1 MAANPGGD
9 SGAEYWVDGPAD
21 VQPGSNRDNPDVAM
35 NAEGESLHVWHAFL
49 DQTVRNDVFLRR
61 FDSTGVPLTDPVQ
74 VNALIAND
82 QFQPRIAV
90 STDDSFLVIWLSDE
104 FDAIENGVRI
114 WIRGQAFAANG
125 SPVGAERLI
134 SAVSTGHGSNIRA
147 DVAALTGGGYVVVW
161 EQDVDG
167 GADTGAHIRARRVG
181 ADGAPV
187 GDSFVVN
194 SAVNRT
200 EINPAVS
207 ELDSG
212 GFLVVWS
219 FNGGNEIIGRVYDVV
234 GIAQGN
240 DQQLHSNAFTSAKRK
255 PEAVRGSDGRIL
267 VLWEDEELAGDGAEI
282 RGRMFS
288 PTLSPLG
295 NDFRINASSA
305 GLQFAPRAGAYG
317 SLGFLVLWESDLS
330 VGDDNDPNSIQAR
343 RVTGNDAFGS
353 AQVQL
358 NRWTAG
364 TQHQPATGGRGERVA
379 VVWRSGGGNE
389 ELLDDVITGQTWSV
403 CGIFCDGFE

>member
-1 MAANPGGD
+1 MAADTGGD

-35 NAEGESLHVWHAFL
+35 NAEGESLHVWHAFF

-61 FDSTGVPLTDPVQ
+61 FDSTGVPLADPVQ
-74 VNALIAND
+74 VNALIEND
-82 QFQPRIAV
+82 QFQPCIAV
-90 STDDSFLVIWLSDE
+90 STDGSFLVIWQSME
-104 FDAIENGVRI
+104 FDAVASGDRI

-125 SPVGAERLI
+125 SPVGDERLI
-134 SAVSTGHGSNIRA
+134 SAVSTGYGSNISA
-147 DVAALTGGGYVVVW
+147 DVAALTAGGYVVVW
-161 EQDVDG
+161 QQASGG

-194 SAVNRT
+194 SAVNRS

-207 ELDSG
+207 ELDNG

-219 FNGGNEIIGRVYDVV
+219 INGGNEIIGRVFDAA

-240 DQQLHSNAFTSAKRK
+240 DQPLHSNAFTSAKRR

-267 VLWEDEELAGDGAEI
+267 VLWEDEELAGDFGEI

-288 PTLSPLG
+288 PTLSALG

-305 GLQFAPRAGAYG
+305 GRQFAPRAGAYG

-330 VGDDNDPNSIQAR
+330 VGDDNVPYSIQAR
-343 RVTGNDAFGS
+343 RVTDNDAFGS
-353 AQVQL
+353 PQVQL
-358 NRWTAG
+358 NRWTAD
-364 TQHQPATGGRGERVA
+364 TQHQPAAGGRGERVA
-379 VVWRSGGGNE
+379 LAWRSGGGNE
-389 ELLDDVITGQTWSV
+389 KWSDDVITGQTWSV